1 MTEIITLRLLF
12 QLGKIKF
19 YIYPVVLKNKD
30 NLILI
35 DTGYP
40 MFLPVIERAFDEKGL
55 DITKLQQVILTH
67 HDHDHMGAIKEL
79 ITKYPKVEVKCS
91 NKQAPYVLGQKKLL
105 RLEQAEKIGE
115 TLEGNAKTDNEMF
128 IHMLKSVQY
137 IDNVTPVS
145 DNEIICDGV
154 KVIETPG
161 HMPGHI
167 SIYVESE
174 KTLIS
179 GDMLISEEGV
189 LAIASKEF
197 VLDEDAEIKSL
208 KKVYDYNIEKIVC
221 YHGGEYTSNNLKMEL
236 KSIIENGYTKSNLL
250 YE

>member
-1 MTEIITLRLLF
+1 MTEVIPLRLLF
-12 QLGKIKF
+12 QLGEMEF
-19 YIYPVVLKNKD
+19 TIYPVVLKNSH

-40 MFLPVIERAFDEKGL
+40 MFLPVIEKAFEEKGL
-55 DITKLQQVILTH
+55 DITQLQQVILTH
-67 HDHDHMGAIKEL
+67 HDHDHIGAIKEL

-91 NKQAPYVLGQKKLL
+91 YEQVPYVLGEKKSL

-115 TLEGNAKTDNEMF
+115 ELEGRAKTYNELF
-128 IHMLKSVQY
+128 ITMLKSVQY
-137 IDNVTPVS
+137 IDKVTPVS
-145 DNEIICDGV
+145 DHEVICDGV

-179 GDMLISEEGV
+179 GDMLISEAGV
-189 LAIASKEF
+189 LAIAAKEF
-197 VLDEDAEIKSL
+197 VLDEEAEIKSL
-208 KKVYDYNIEKIVC
+208 KKICDYNIEKIVC
-221 YHGGEYTSNNLKMEL
+221 YHGGEYVSDHLKMEL
-236 KSIIENGYTKSNLL
+236 KRVIENGYQKITGM
-250 YE
+250 